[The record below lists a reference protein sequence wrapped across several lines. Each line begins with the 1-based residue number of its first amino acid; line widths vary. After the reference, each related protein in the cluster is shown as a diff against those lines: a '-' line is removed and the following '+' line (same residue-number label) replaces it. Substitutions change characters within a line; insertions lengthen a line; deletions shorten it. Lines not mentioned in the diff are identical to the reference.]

1 MHSKNQV
8 FKTARNMVVTVFLTL
23 GLSISFQSLLADW
36 EAPLASPPTQTNIA
50 APINEGSA
58 TQTKTGG
65 LAVGQNLVIDGTEL
79 KFSNTSMT
87 SFFVNSHAGIQLRL
101 DSNNTDDNS
110 EFGINDG
117 TATNGTRLFT
127 LREDG
132 RAIFGAGT
140 PSSDLKLDVEGKVGA
155 TEYCDNSGGNCKAIT
170 AMGGGIPSGY
180 MIAGTTA
187 TAPSGFTY
195 VGRTDNES
203 WATKVPMPV
212 KKIYPIVAACNSKI
226 YVIGGRAISGTGGTI
241 LGGGSAYTT
250 NNVDEY
256 NPVTDS
262 WSVKTNMLTPRW
274 GMMSGVVGTKI
285 YAIGGGGGLTKNEAF
300 DCVAYSWAP
309 KADMPTGRYI
319 GASAVVNGKIYVM
332 GGYNSV
338 TSSYP
343 VKNEVYTPDSGWGTE
358 TDIPL
363 ANTNFS
369 ASAIGKY
376 IYAIGG
382 STWLNVVKRYDTE
395 NRTWLDMTNMPTARR
410 NLTTAVV
417 NGKIYAIGGYKGGTA
432 AADLVSSN
440 NNLNTN
446 EEYDPAS
453 GATGTWTSKAPMPT
467 PRRDM
472 VADVV
477 GGKIYV
483 IGGWDGANYFNTN
496 EMYDPAEYYFFRKD

>member
-1 MHSKNQV
+1 
-8 FKTARNMVVTVFLTL
+8 
-23 GLSISFQSLLADW
+23 
-36 EAPLASPPTQTNIA
+36 
-50 APINEGSA
+50 
-58 TQTKTGG
+58 
-65 LAVGQNLVIDGTEL
+65 
-79 KFSNTSMT
+79 
-87 SFFVNSHAGIQLRL
+87 
-101 DSNNTDDNS
+101 
-110 EFGINDG
+110 
-117 TATNGTRLFT
+117 
-127 LREDG
+127 
-132 RAIFGAGT
+132 
-140 PSSDLKLDVEGKVGA
+140 
-155 TEYCDNSGGNCKAIT
+155 
-170 AMGGGIPSGY
+170 
-180 MIAGTTA
+180 
-187 TAPSGFTY
+187 
-195 VGRTDNES
+195 
-203 WATKVPMPV
+203 
-212 KKIYPIVAACNSKI
+212 
-226 YVIGGRAISGTGGTI
+226 
-241 LGGGSAYTT
+241 
-250 NNVDEY
+250 
-256 NPVTDS
+256 
-262 WSVKTNMLTPRW
+262 
-274 GMMSGVVGTKI
+274 
-285 YAIGGGGGLTKNEAF
+285 
-300 DCVAYSWAP
+300 
-309 KADMPTGRYI
+309 
-319 GASAVVNGKIYVM
+319 
-332 GGYNSV
+332 
-338 TSSYP
+338 
-343 VKNEVYTPDSGWGTE
+343 VYTPDSGWGTE